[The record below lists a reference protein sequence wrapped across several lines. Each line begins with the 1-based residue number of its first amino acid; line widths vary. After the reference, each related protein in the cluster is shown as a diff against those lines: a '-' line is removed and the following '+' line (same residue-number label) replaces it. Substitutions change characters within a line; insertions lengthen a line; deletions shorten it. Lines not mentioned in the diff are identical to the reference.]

1 MAGTEHMR
9 LTDDGVARL
18 RPREREYT
26 VWDTRVAGLGVRVRP
41 SGGASIVLLRKAEGR
56 SSRVSLGPVASTRI
70 DDVRRRCHA
79 LMAEPESDKAAGA
92 AHRAPLFRDFVSGP
106 WKDAHFP
113 RYEPSTRQGVSSAL
127 RNQLVPTFGATPL
140 DRITRHQVL
149 RWFDAYSQTAPWGAA
164 SSTAGSTSQA
174 MRSSPGNSATPPLS
188 VPRPDLT
195 GHTGSVL
202 RIMAMEANWEREP

>member
-9 LTDDGVARL
+9 LTDDGVAPL

-149 RWFDAYSQTAPWGAA
+149 RWFDAYSQTAPGGGRIFDGKVYVSGNALEPGQFGDAPLVGAA
-164 SSTAGSTSQA
+164 A
-174 MRSSPGNSATPPLS
+174 
-188 VPRPDLT
+188 
-195 GHTGSVL
+195 
-202 RIMAMEANWEREP
+202 